1 MTKEYIT
8 TMLISPKR
16 VKESGDLNLNV
27 DEAMIGASIRTAQ
40 NVYMVDVVG
49 SELVEKLQMLVYNKI
64 QNASGNTIDSDE
76 NIAYKTLLDEYMT
89 PALISKTVVDT
100 AIRISLKIRN
110 MGVVQNSDMNVNR
123 ASLDDIKYLQNY
135 EETMYN
141 HYLNRMA
148 EFLCDNKEAIPESSF
163 NCGCKPKT
171 KFANTNLWLG

>member
-1 MTKEYIT
+1 MMEYKN

-49 SELVEKLQMLVYNKI
+49 SDLVEKLQRLVYNKI
-64 QNASGNTIDSDE
+64 QNASGDTIDSEE
-76 NIAYKTLLDEYMT
+76 NIAYKTLLNEYMT
-89 PALISKTVVDT
+89 PALISKTVVDI
-100 AIRISLKIRN
+100 ALRISLKIRN

-123 ASLDDIKYLQNY
+123 ASLEDIKYLQNY

-148 EFLCDNKEAIPESSF
+148 EFLCQNKAAIPESKY
-163 NCGCKPKT
+163 NCGCKPTEKY
-171 KFANTNLWLG
+171 ANTNLWLG